1 MHTKTSAIQLEG
13 FNINGRITRTS
24 TTYTILCM
32 VNTNQYRTSIL
43 SMGLFITYSVCTCAI
58 NIGIYY
64 MIDMWFSY
72 APALHTVEYKSNHYA
87 QQKKLAVKKFSK
99 RGYMG
104 V

>member
-1 MHTKTSAIQLEG
+1 MRMKTSLIQLEG
-13 FNINGRITRTS
+13 FNINGRTVTVYPILPIYCIIQLYTSMDRMALYITFNVC
-24 TTYTILCM
+24 ICV
-32 VNTNQYRTSIL
+32 VNVV
-43 SMGLFITYSVCTCAI
+43 F
-58 NIGIYY
+58 YY

-72 APALHTVEYKSNHYA
+72 APALHDVEYQSNHYI

>member
-1 MHTKTSAIQLEG
+1 MRMKTSLIQLEG
-13 FNINGRITRTS
+13 FNINGRTVTVYPILPIYCTIQLYTSMDNMALYITFNVC
-24 TTYTILCM
+24 ICV
-32 VNTNQYRTSIL
+32 VNVV
-43 SMGLFITYSVCTCAI
+43 F
-58 NIGIYY
+58 YY

-72 APALHTVEYKSNHYA
+72 APALHTVEYQSNHYI

>member
-1 MHTKTSAIQLEG
+1 MDNMALYIT
-13 FNINGRITRTS
+13 FNVCI
-24 TTYTILCM
+24 CV
-32 VNTNQYRTSIL
+32 VNVV
-43 SMGLFITYSVCTCAI
+43 F
-58 NIGIYY
+58 YY

-72 APALHTVEYKSNHYA
+72 APALHTVEYQSNHYI

>member
-1 MHTKTSAIQLEG
+1 MRMKTSLIQSEG
-13 FNINGRITRTS
+13 FNINGRTVTVYPILPIYCIIQLYTSMDNMALYITFNVC
-24 TTYTILCM
+24 ICV
-32 VNTNQYRTSIL
+32 VNVV
-43 SMGLFITYSVCTCAI
+43 F
-58 NIGIYY
+58 YY

-72 APALHTVEYKSNHYA
+72 APALHTVEYQSNHYI